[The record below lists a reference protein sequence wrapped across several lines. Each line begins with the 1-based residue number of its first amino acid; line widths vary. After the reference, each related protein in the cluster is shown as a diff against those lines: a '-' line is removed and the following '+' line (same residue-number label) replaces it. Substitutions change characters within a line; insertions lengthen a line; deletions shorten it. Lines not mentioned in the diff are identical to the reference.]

1 MMNIEKRL
9 IKVSFLF
16 IAGPLLVI
24 TLLFL
29 FFPRDNIFFPFY
41 KDFKAI
47 AYEEMQLKYAIE
59 NHYLNTT
66 HLEPKIVIDNYKYF
80 DDIIVID
87 SNNKILYSKKP
98 NIFSE
103 IRSLD
108 HYIIHTLNLKNISNE
123 GVQLLLKPS
132 KRYDKIQFKKILYP
146 ILLIL
151 SFLIGIS
158 LTVFFFI
165 KNLSKNII
173 KPLKIID
180 ESFSK
185 IHRGN
190 YSLTFPKFNV
200 EEIEKIGNNLE
211 KLSMELEENANQH
224 YKYEQSRKE
233 LIAKI
238 THDLKTPLTS
248 IKGYI
253 EALEDNI
260 NNDEATYFKYLEVIN
275 EKSDKLNLLIDDL
288 LLFSQLD
295 LDNFTYEKKQV
306 DSKEF
311 IENFALNK
319 SFEFKDKGI
328 DFILKRPII
337 ATTLL
342 IDPKRMNQVLENIV
356 SNAEKFTR
364 NYISMSTTI
373 NASYLIINI
382 EDNGIG
388 IDPKHQPH
396 IFELFYKTDD
406 SRSEPSKT
414 GSGLGLN
421 ISKQIIEAHQGKITL
436 ESTPNQKTIFSLY
449 IPLMI

>member
-1 MMNIEKRL
+1 MTIEKKL
-9 IKVSFLF
+9 TKFSFLF
-16 IAGPLLVI
+16 IAAPILI
-24 TLLFL
+24 ISFLFL
-29 FFPRDNIFFPFY
+29 FFPKDNILFPFY

-47 AYEEMQLKYAIE
+47 ANEEMALKYIIE
-59 NHYLNTT
+59 EHYLKANV
-66 HLEPKIVIDNYKYF
+66 LEKEILIKDYRYF
-80 DDIIVID
+80 DDLILID
-87 SNNKILYSKKP
+87 SNKEILYSAKRTMA
-98 NIFSE
+98 NE
-103 IRSLD
+103 IHSTKNYIEYSLD
-108 HYIIHTLNLKNISNE
+108 LKNRSDHKIL
-123 GVQLLLKPS
+123 LLLKPS
-132 KRYDKIQFKKILYP
+132 ELYHKAQFKKLLYP
-146 ILLIL
+146 ILLIV
-151 SFLIGIS
+151 SFLVGIS

-190 YSLTFPKFNV
+190 YSIRFPKFNV
-200 EEIEKIGNNLE
+200 PEIEKIANNLE
-211 KLSMELEENANQH
+211 KLTLELKENSNQH
-224 YKYEQSRKE
+224 YQFEQSRKE

-260 NNDEATYFKYLEVIN
+260 NNDEETYFKYLEVIN

-295 LDNFTYEKKQV
+295 LDNFTYDKKQV
-306 DSKEF
+306 NSKEF
-311 IENFALNK
+311 IENFAFNK
-319 SFEFKDKGI
+319 DLELKDQRI

-337 ATTLL
+337 ATTIF
-342 IDPKRMNQVLENIV
+342 IDPKRMLQVFENIV
-356 SNAEKFTR
+356 SNAKKFTKD
-364 NYISMSTTI
+364 YIAMSTTI
-373 NASYLIINI
+373 NKSYLIIQI
-382 EDNGIG
+382 EDNGLG

-396 IFELFYKTDD
+396 IFELFYKTDN
-406 SRSEPSKT
+406 SRSEPSKM

-421 ISKQIIEAHQGKITL
+421 ISKQIVEAHGGKITL
-436 ESTPNQKTIFSLY
+436 ESKPNEKTKFSIY